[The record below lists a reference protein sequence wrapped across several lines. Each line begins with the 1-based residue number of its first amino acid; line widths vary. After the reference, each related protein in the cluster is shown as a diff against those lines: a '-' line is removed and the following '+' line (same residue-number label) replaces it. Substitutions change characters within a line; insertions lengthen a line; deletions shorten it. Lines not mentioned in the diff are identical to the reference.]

1 MRDAHDGYV
10 PSDTEPY
17 MNSRQ
22 IQYFRRVLMSRRE
35 ELVRAEV
42 CAGFPLQEERTRQS
56 DILDQCVVE
65 TERFLAL
72 ADQARRLR
80 LIARID
86 AALLRIEDGT
96 YGYCQETGEKIGLRR
111 LCVQPMAHLGIE
123 AQEARES
130 GQRTHV
136 GGGRGT
142 AEKRYP
148 SAYACDRL

>member
-17 MNSRQ
+17 MNLRQ
-22 IQYFRRVLMSRRE
+22 IQYFQRLLCRRRQ
-35 ELVRAEV
+35 ELVRAEE
-42 CAGFPLQEERTRQS
+42 CAGMPLQEERIRES

-65 TERFLAL
+65 TERFLSL
-72 ADQARRLR
+72 AERARRRR

-86 AALLRIEDGT
+86 AALLRIEEGT
-96 YGYCQETGEKIGLRR
+96 YGYCQETGEQIGLPR
-111 LCVQPMAHLGIE
+111 LFAQPMAHLGIE

-130 GQRTHV
+130 GRRIHA

-142 AEKRYP
+142 AERSYP
-148 SAYACDRL
+148 SAYACDHP

>member
-1 MRDAHDGYV
+1 MRDRHDGDV
-10 PSDTEPY
+10 TFDTEPY

-22 IQYFRRVLMSRRE
+22 IEYFQRLLLGRRQ
-35 ELVRAEV
+35 ELVRAEE
-42 CAGFPLQEERTRQS
+42 CAGMPLHEERVRQS

-123 AQEARES
+123 AQEAREL
-130 GQRTHV
+130 GRRTHA

-148 SAYACDRL
+148 SAYACDLP

>member
-1 MRDAHDGYV
+1 MRDTHDGYV

-22 IQYFRRVLMSRRE
+22 IQYFRRLLLSRRQ
-35 ELVRAEV
+35 ELFRAEEA
-42 CAGFPLQEERTRQS
+42 AGMPLQEEKVRQS

-72 ADQARRLR
+72 ADHARRRR

-86 AALLRIEDGT
+86 AALLRIEEGT
-96 YGYCQETGEKIGLRR
+96 YGYCQETGEQIGLRR
-111 LCVQPMAHLGIE
+111 LSAQPMAHLGID

-130 GQRTHV
+130 RRRIHA

-142 AEKRYP
+142 AERSYP
-148 SAYACDRL
+148 SAYACDYL